1 VNPQLKLVAERQGGV
16 FGRRQAISSGYTP
29 GQIRRRLTDGRWVRI
44 RYGQYGERLDLS
56 ALPPWEQAR
65 QDHRRLVHA
74 AMNSWRSGA
83 IAVSHQ
89 SALALHGL
97 PLWGLDLG
105 QVHVTRT
112 DERAGG
118 LIAGV
123 RHHVGKLAPVD
134 LIETDGLV
142 TTTVARAV
150 LETAC
155 TTSFEAAVVIV
166 DAALRDHVITPD
178 ELRRL
183 LGVIEFWPGSATA
196 RAAVGFG
203 DSRSESVGES
213 RLRVLM
219 HTYGLPTPVLQMEF
233 RDADGLIGRVDFY
246 FPQYDTVVEFD
257 GRLKYGGGSAD
268 VLVREK
274 VREDRLRGLGLQ
286 VVRADWTTFD
296 RPRRFRAGIDQA
308 FARACP
314 AA

>member
-1 VNPQLKLVAERQGGV
+1 VNPQLKLIAERQGGV
-16 FGRRQAISSGYTP
+16 FGRQQAIASGYTP
-29 GQIRRRLTDGRWVRI
+29 GQIRRRLKDGRWVRI
-44 RYGQYGERLDLS
+44 RHGQYGERLDLS

-74 AMNSWRSGA
+74 VVKSWRPGA

-97 PLWGLDLG
+97 PLWGLELG

-118 LIAGV
+118 VIAGV
-123 RHHVGKLAPVD
+123 RHHVGKLAVVD
-134 LIETDGLV
+134 LTEADGLV

-155 TTSFEAAVVIV
+155 TASFEAAVVIV
-166 DAALRDHVITPD
+166 DAALRDHVMSAED
-178 ELRRL
+178 LRRL

-196 RAAVGFG
+196 RAAMDFG
-203 DSRSESVGES
+203 DARSESVGES

-219 HTYGLPTPVLQMEF
+219 HRYGLPTPVLQVEF

-246 FPQYDTVVEFD
+246 FPEYDTVVEFD
-257 GRLKYGGGSAD
+257 GRVKYGGGSAD

-274 VREDRLRGLGLQ
+274 VREDRLRALGFQ
-286 VVRADWTTFD
+286 VVRADWTVFD
-296 RPRRFRAGIDQA
+296 RPRRFLADIDQA
-308 FARACP
+308 FARARP